1 MSVRV
6 SHVVWY
12 VVGAFGTTT
21 NKLPCVPMHSIAAGV
36 TNQLAVARSTPCLR
50 NVACTNP
57 LDCCK
62 CKYMDRIGV
71 PVVVPVVVL
80 GFGYSLT
87 MAHNPLT
94 DSKCSQSELVV
105 IKNQSSPSAFFTNH

>member
-1 MSVRV
+1 
-6 SHVVWY
+6 
-12 VVGAFGTTT
+12 
-21 NKLPCVPMHSIAAGV
+21 
-36 TNQLAVARSTPCLR
+36 
-50 NVACTNP
+50 
-57 LDCCK
+57 
-62 CKYMDRIGV
+62 MDKIGV
-71 PVVVPVVVL
+71 PVVLPVVLPVVDAGVL